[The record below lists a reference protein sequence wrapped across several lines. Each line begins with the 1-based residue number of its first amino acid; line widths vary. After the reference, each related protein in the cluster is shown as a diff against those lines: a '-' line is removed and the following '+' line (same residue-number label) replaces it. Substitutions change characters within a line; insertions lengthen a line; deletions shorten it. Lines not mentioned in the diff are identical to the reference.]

1 MSQIPQPE
9 EDEEEED
16 PINSE
21 MFAKLKIYLLKLRAA
36 SKTNEVA
43 SRIYERIDI
52 NVRAILLNLISPPS
66 EVVQMRSNEAEKSV
80 TKLMHNESSQK
91 AIPKSGR
98 K

>member
-16 PINSE
+16 RINSE
-21 MFAKLKIYLLKLRAA
+21 MLDKLKTYLLKLRAA

-43 SRIYERIDI
+43 ERIYERIDV
-52 NVRAILLNLISPPS
+52 NVRAILLNEIRPLS
-66 EVVQMRSNEAEKSV
+66 EVAQVKSNEAEETLMKSI
-80 TKLMHNESSQK
+80 HNESSSK
-91 AIPKSGR
+91 AIPKTGR